1 MVSDVAVQGLS
12 HSPDAT
18 DFPGASKEKE
28 SLMKTLVRIMVAVAV
43 ASALVLSAG
52 AADGA
57 KTPKGKGPVVVP
69 GENSVMTCPKCKDDY
84 AVKITKPPKGTAPEK
99 AIIATHLCEKCST
112 KLVVKGEGKAKTD
125 VAVHTCNGCK

>member
-1 MVSDVAVQGLS
+1 MEGERYRLLRRILIT
-12 HSPDAT
+12 DAT
-18 DFPGASKEKE
+18 NDGRIEEKE
-28 SLMKTLVRIMVAVAV
+28 RLMKTLVRIVVAVAV

-69 GENSVMTCPKCKDDY
+69 GENAVMTCPKCKDDY
-84 AVKITKPPKGTAPEK
+84 AVKITKPPKGTEPEK

-112 KLVVKGEGKAKTD
+112 KLVVKGEGKAKAD
-125 VAVHTCNGCK
+125 VAVHTCSGCK